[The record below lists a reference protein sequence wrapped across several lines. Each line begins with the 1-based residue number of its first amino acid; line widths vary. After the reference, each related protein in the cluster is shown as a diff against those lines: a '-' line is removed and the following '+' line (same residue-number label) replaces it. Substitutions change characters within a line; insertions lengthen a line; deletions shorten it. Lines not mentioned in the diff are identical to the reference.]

1 MSIYKSLH
9 TLSLHDALASSKRFA
24 REGFLVKVGRRGG
37 DKLQPLV
44 DEIEAAGGRVAARG
58 LDARIPDDVTAFI
71 AEAEAAAQHEGVI
84 FNIGA
89 TGNFPILDTHPQEIG
104 KESCREQGCPYEE
117 ISVVAVS

>member
-58 LDARIPDDVTAFI
+58 LDARIPDDVTAFL
-71 AEAEAAAQHEGVI
+71 AEAEAAAPLEGVI

-89 TGNFPILDTHPQEIG
+89 NVNFR
-104 KESCREQGCPYEE
+104 SEE
-117 ISVVAVS
+117 HTSELQSLMRISYAVFC

>member
-58 LDARIPDDVTAFI
+58 LDARIPDDVTAFL
-71 AEAEAAAQHEGVI
+71 AEAEARSEEHTSELPSLMRISYAVFSLKKKI
-84 FNIGA
+84 
-89 TGNFPILDTHPQEIG
+89 HP
-104 KESCREQGCPYEE
+104 S
-117 ISVVAVS
+117 